1 MLSIE
6 QLHTYPFFA
15 GLTAAQLQVVAALT
29 TEHHFGPNVT
39 LFQEGEPADQ
49 LYLPL
54 QGSVDLYFSM
64 DGRPKQRVLAG
75 EIEAGIPVGISALIE
90 PHVYMMTARTATDC
104 KMLELNGAL
113 LRAIFEV
120 DPAMGY
126 AFMREIAKASL
137 ERLHL
142 ARVQLARET
151 EPDLVI

>member
-15 GLTAAQLQVVAALT
+15 NLNAAQLAVIAALT
-29 TEHHFGPNVT
+29 TEKHLEPNIT
-39 LFQEGEPADQ
+39 LFQEGEAADK

-54 QGSVDLYFSM
+54 QGSVDLYFNM

-90 PHVYMMTARTATDC
+90 PHRYMMTARTATAC
-104 KMLELNGAL
+104 RMLELNGAL
-113 LRAIFEV
+113 LRAIFQV

-126 AFMREIAKASL
+126 LVMREIAKASL

>member
-6 QLHTYPFFA
+6 QLHAYPFFA
-15 GLTAAQLQVVAALT
+15 GLSAAQLNVIAHLT
-29 TEHHFGPNVT
+29 TEETFGPNMT
-39 LFQEGEPADQ
+39 LFQEGAAADK
-49 LYLPL
+49 LFLPL
-54 QGSVDLYFSM
+54 QGSVDLYFNM
-64 DGRPKQRVLAG
+64 EGRPKQRVLAG

-90 PHVYMMTARTATDC
+90 PHTYMMSARTATEC
-104 KMLELNGAL
+104 RMLEMNGAL
-113 LRAIFEV
+113 LRSIFQV

-142 ARVQLARET
+142 ARVQLARDA

>member
-15 GLTAAQLQVVAALT
+15 GLNAAQLNVIARLT
-29 TEHHFGPNVT
+29 TEETFGPNAT
-39 LFQEGEPADQ
+39 LFQEGEAAEK

-54 QGSVDLYFSM
+54 HGSVDLYFGM
-64 DGRPKQRVLAG
+64 EGHPKQRVLAG
-75 EIEAGIPVGISALIE
+75 EIEAGVPVGISALIS
-90 PHVYMMTARTATDC
+90 PHTYMMTARTATEC
-104 KMLELNGAL
+104 RMLEMNGAL